1 MDFSS
6 AYQITGSGLADFV
19 VRMILLL
26 IKIAVVIV
34 IAMLHVAYSTWF
46 ERKII
51 GHMQIRL
58 GPMRVGPHGLLQP
71 FADFIKLFF
80 KEDIIPSAGD
90 RLVFQAAPMIALF
103 ATVSA
108 LAVIPFF
115 DDFVIANVNVGLLYL
130 FAMSSLSAYGIIL
143 AGWSSNSK
151 YAFLGGLRSSAQVI
165 SYEIALALSLV
176 GIMMLSGSLNL
187 VDIVEAQQKHWY
199 GMFVVIQFP
208 AYILFLICAFAE
220 TNRTPFDL
228 PEAESELVAGYF
240 VEYSGMRFA
249 LFFLGE
255 YIAMIIM
262 SCIAVTCFLG
272 GWTLPP
278 IVIQALPFLAFVPG
292 IVWFLLKVY
301 CHLFL
306 YYWVRATVPR
316 FRYDHLMSLGW
327 KVLIPVSLANIVI
340 TAIVKYAF

>member
-1 MDFSS
+1 MDISS
-6 AYQITGSGLADFV
+6 FYGILGPDTVDFLLRMLV
-19 VRMILLL
+19 MIL
-26 IKIAVVIV
+26 KIAVVIV
-34 IAMLHVAYSTWF
+34 IAMLHVAYCTWF

-58 GPMRVGPHGLLQP
+58 GPMKVGFHGLLQP

-80 KEDIIPSAGD
+80 KEDIIPATGD
-90 RLVFQAAPMIALF
+90 RMVFQLAPMIALF
-103 ATVSA
+103 ATVSS

-115 DDFVIANVNVGLLYL
+115 DNFVIANINVGLLYL

-187 VDIVEAQQKHWY
+187 VEIVEAQQKHWY
-199 GMFVVIQFP
+199 GMFIIPQFP

-262 SCIAVTCFLG
+262 SCIAVTCFWG

-278 IVIQALPFLAFVPG
+278 VVIKVLPFLAVVPG

-316 FRYDHLMSLGW
+316 FRYDHLMNLGW
-327 KVLIPVSLANIVI
+327 KVLIPMCLANIVI
-340 TAIVKYAF
+340 TSIVKYAF